1 MGPGFGYLG
10 SIQFQWEER
19 QCGGSVVDVNVKSYY
34 YYFFFCFKYKILSLV
49 YITRDS
55 RKFSKNK
62 IKYLRKR

>member
-34 YYFFFCFKYKILSLV
+34 YYFFFASNIKSYHWYILQEIQENLA
-49 YITRDS
+49 
-55 RKFSKNK
+55 K
-62 IKYLRKR
+62 IK

>member
-19 QCGGSVVDVNVKSYY
+19 QCGGSVVDVNVKSF
-34 YYFFFCFKYKILSLV
+34 FFFCFKYKILSLV